1 MKNESTADP
10 IRNVLSKS
18 AVDIR
23 TQLALL
29 EACLA
34 ADKLGWAGETLAE
47 IAKLANAGN
56 PLAQAIVTSAGN
68 ASAGTTGGYP
78 AKSGARRPW
87 VPASPEQVKEVLL
100 KMIGHRPLVTYGGPI
115 VVCTFNGYLLD
126 LEKAKRIIDPLLELV
141 KRAHVVLF
149 QETNIDAL
157 RYIAKAAGY
166 GVNASHRNNR
176 EQACGILYHPRLE
189 WLGSKPVY
197 HDYLLEVPDHPEFRV
212 TLRPALQQRVR
223 DISSG
228 FVFDVVD
235 LHTKSNLGGPDQT
248 RPIRRYSFE
257 QMVAEFA
264 KQTVKSP
271 YKRRKE
277 ATPAQAA
284 EDAAAATVTPGVDS
298 AGDNA
303 AAQVVADGTT
313 GGEASAKK
321 IRPTIDYSAAELPL
335 GAVIIGGDFNAPL
348 EKATTTEI
356 EPLLNAGFRNE
367 KTTDNRPSYRYR
379 TESGQFDGFFTRG
392 LDGLVAPLWIPEFPE
407 GKRDLLFYQK
417 DFSDHLPVF
426 LELTPPA
433 ATQMMEGSAQTSWR
447 PDNWG

>member
-1 MKNESTADP
+1 MKNEGTTDQV
-10 IRNVLSKS
+10 RNILAQS

-29 EACLA
+29 DACIA
-34 ADKLGWAGETLAE
+34 ANKLGWAGETLAE
-47 IAKLANAGN
+47 ISKLASAGN
-56 PLAQAIVTSAGN
+56 PLAQAIITGAG
-68 ASAGTTGGYP
+68 AAGGAP
-78 AKSGARRPW
+78 VKPGARRPW
-87 VPASPEQVKEVLL
+87 VPASPEQIKEVVL

-126 LEKAKRIIDPLLELV
+126 IEKAKRIIDPLLELV

-264 KQTVKSP
+264 KQTEKSP

-277 ATPAQAA
+277 ATAAQAA
-284 EDAAAATVTPGVDS
+284 EDVTAESAVDSEALTDQAAAS
-298 AGDNA
+298 A
-303 AAQVVADGTT
+303 VEGTT
-313 GGEASAKK
+313 GGEPTTKK

-335 GAVIIGGDFNAPL
+335 GPVIIGGDFNAPL
-348 EKATTTEI
+348 EKESTTEI

-367 KTTDNRPSYRYR
+367 KTPDNRPSYRYR

-426 LELTPPA
+426 LELTPPT

>member
-1 MKNESTADP
+1 MKNEVTADP

-29 EACLA
+29 DACLA

-47 IAKLANAGN
+47 IAKLASAGN
-56 PLAQAIVTSAGN
+56 PLAQAIVDSASKSN
-68 ASAGTTGGYP
+68 AGTTGGYP
-78 AKSGARRPW
+78 PKGGARRPW

-100 KMIGHRPLVTYGGPI
+100 KMIGHRPLVSYGGPI
-115 VVCTFNGYLLD
+115 VICTFNGHLLD

-157 RYIAKAAGY
+157 RFIAKAAGY
-166 GVNASHRNNR
+166 GVNASHRNAR

-223 DISSG
+223 DIPTG

-264 KQTVKSP
+264 KQVAKSP

-277 ATPAQAA
+277 AAA
-284 EDAAAATVTPGVDS
+284 ATVAEAATLPTAESDVAAIDAAAAS
-298 AGDNA
+298 A
-303 AAQVVADGTT
+303 VEGTA
-313 GGEASAKK
+313 GGESAVKK

-356 EPLLNAGFRNE
+356 EPLLEAGFRNE
-367 KTTDNRPSYRYR
+367 KTPDNRPSYRYR
-379 TESGQFDGFFTRG
+379 TDGGQFDGFFTRG